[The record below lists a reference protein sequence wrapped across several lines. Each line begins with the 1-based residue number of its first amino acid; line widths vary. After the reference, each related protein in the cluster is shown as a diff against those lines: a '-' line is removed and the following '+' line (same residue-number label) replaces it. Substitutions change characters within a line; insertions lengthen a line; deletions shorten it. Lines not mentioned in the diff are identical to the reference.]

1 MEKGYVMVIYGGF
14 FKVLDLIWR
23 QVFERV
29 EELIR
34 FRYLRSE
41 VVGIR
46 FEMKCKRGWS
56 SLCRI
61 AWKVFKCRTEF
72 FY

>member
-1 MEKGYVMVIYGGF
+1 MEKEYVYVIYGF
-14 FKVLDLIWR
+14 FKMLDLIR

>member
-1 MEKGYVMVIYGGF
+1 MEKGYVYVIYGF
-14 FKVLDLIWR
+14 FKVLDLIR

>member
-1 MEKGYVMVIYGGF
+1 MC
-14 FKVLDLIWR
+14 LIGIR

-46 FEMKCKRGWS
+46 FEMKCNVNVGGVVYARAK
-56 SLCRI
+56 I
-61 AWKVFKCRTEF
+61 AWKVLNVTEF

>member
-1 MEKGYVMVIYGGF
+1 MEKEYVYVIYGF
-14 FKVLDLIWR
+14 FKMLDLIR

-29 EELIR
+29 EELIK